1 MAKNTAKTAEKTEAP
16 IDAVAD
22 DDADLDDLEAL
33 LNGDEEL
40 SIDEPEADDAEI
52 EEIEAEAESSE
63 EVYEPSE
70 DEIAAAAAGAELEE
84 ERSKIYES
92 APAEEAEIETTEADA
107 KKIASTEKK
116 AKKAKGPSKPKFDA
130 SIVPTIEM
138 TTDHETPKVE
148 GLAKKVAE
156 KVNNIGHHLTT
167 GAKLSNYTVIG
178 LKMLFEAGSVSSK
191 DLLEKMREN
200 YSDGTARAQSNQ
212 IMNVLPAMKIAIKE
226 GSTLKLNP
234 ALKEEIAEQ
243 LKKAIA

>member
-22 DDADLDDLEAL
+22 DDADFDDLEAL
-33 LNGDEEL
+33 LNGDEEINL
-40 SIDEPEADDAEI
+40 DEPEADDT
-52 EEIEAEAESSE
+52 EIEAVDEGESEAE
-63 EVYEPSE
+63 EPSE

-84 ERSKIYES
+84 ERSKLYET
-92 APAEEAEIETTEADA
+92 APAEEAEIETTEEEAA
-107 KKIASTEKK
+107 ETSKKEKKTAPKKEKK
-116 AKKAKGPSKPKFDA
+116 AAKPKFDA
-130 SIVPTIEM
+130 SVVPTIEM
-138 TTDHETPKVE
+138 TTEGDTPKTE

-156 KVNNIGHHLTT
+156 KVNNVGHHLTT

-191 DLLEKMREN
+191 DLLEKMRES

-243 LKKAIA
+243 LKKAVA